1 MTMLINALLLF
12 LVMLPFFIT
21 GVLAVFMV
29 DGVLK
34 YEVKHKAVIY
44 ISLACFGAAVGAVEA
59 LIGARNEDGI
69 VFINE
74 FVTLIIYGVTV
85 VVLAVNIKAKWWKRI
100 IVSFLAIDILIS
112 VDQVFEHIRE
122 VLFDASFFG
131 GGLQGPIVNILF
143 LFLIQLLEFAF
154 LYLLKRLRSK
164 NDNTPLPILVT
175 LTIAVLLNV
184 FVTIFPDLLTDYSS
198 NDNRVIT
205 ILSMVVTLMFLAL
218 FFYIRVTRKE
228 RDDLKNMNHINEELV
243 ASQAKYFEST
253 AKSDNEIRA
262 MRHDMRNNIQ
272 VLKLLLE
279 NGEYDKLGEYLDEMG
294 DNLTSADIS
303 AHTGDTIADTII
315 ADKTALAQ
323 SQKLTLKSSGKI
335 TDIKISPVDMCKI
348 LANLLD
354 NAIEAASVPEL
365 SELDDSIRV
374 IELKFKKTENFFMIS
389 VTNPCFVSPNIVDG
403 KIVTSKADRKNH
415 GFGIANIESAASV
428 YGGEL
433 TVDCEERPYGFMFR
447 AEVVFPISSNC

>member
-1 MTMLINALLLF
+1 MTMLTNALLLF

-34 YEVKHKAVIY
+34 YEVKHKLVIY
-44 ISLACFGAAVGAVEA
+44 ISLACFGAVVGAVEA
-59 LIGARNEDGI
+59 LIGAKNEDGI

-131 GGLQGPIVNILF
+131 GGLQGLIVNILF

-164 NDNTPLPILVT
+164 NDNTPLPILVM

-243 ASQAKYFEST
+243 ASL
-253 AKSDNEIRA
+253 NR
-262 MRHDMRNNIQ
+262 
-272 VLKLLLE
+272 LL
-279 NGEYDKLGEYLDEMG
+279 
-294 DNLTSADIS
+294 NLT
-303 AHTGDTIADTII
+303 TRF
-315 ADKTALAQ
+315 
-323 SQKLTLKSSGKI
+323 
-335 TDIKISPVDMCKI
+335 VRC
-348 LANLLD
+348 
-354 NAIEAASVPEL
+354 
-365 SELDDSIRV
+365 
-374 IELKFKKTENFFMIS
+374 
-389 VTNPCFVSPNIVDG
+389 VT
-403 KIVTSKADRKNH
+403 T
-415 GFGIANIESAASV
+415 
-428 YGGEL
+428 
-433 TVDCEERPYGFMFR
+433 
-447 AEVVFPISSNC
+447 